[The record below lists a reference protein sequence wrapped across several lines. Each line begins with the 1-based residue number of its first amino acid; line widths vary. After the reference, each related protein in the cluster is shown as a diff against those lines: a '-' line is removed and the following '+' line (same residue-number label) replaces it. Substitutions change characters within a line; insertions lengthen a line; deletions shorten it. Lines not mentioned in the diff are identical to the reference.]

1 MDLKP
6 VAVMTTSVLNKP
18 SANETKGPIKVAQ
31 DGITQNKQRQNEAI
45 EYGYNQVAKSMESS
59 NIRGNAIKSMDDG
72 RLNYSKIGMLNLN
85 TIPANGPRS
94 VAVELSAI
102 RRDTITMMNKLPIEV
117 NIKVADEIRHLIEL
131 NEFPTDAKKINEII
145 QEISQSLAK
154 F

>member
-1 MDLKP
+1 
-6 VAVMTTSVLNKP
+6 MTTSVLNKP

>member
-31 DGITQNKQRQNEAI
+31 DGITQNKQRQNKAI

>member
-6 VAVMTTSVLNKP
+6 VTVMTTSVLNKP

-45 EYGYNQVAKSMESS
+45 EYGYNQVTKSMESS

-131 NEFPTDAKKINEII
+131 NEFPTDAKKINKII

>member
-1 MDLKP
+1 LDLKP

-94 VAVELSAI
+94 VSVELSAI

>member
-131 NEFPTDAKKINEII
+131 NEFPTDAKKINKII